1 MQTDPIALGRA
12 EAARLIRDETGV
24 WMMAGEMWT
33 SAARHIVCRV
43 MTSLGLDQHDYRQR
57 DKGIMAIADTLNAM
71 LDEACRAAD
80 GYGALERERDELL
93 ARVERMKLS
102 LLEIQAIE
110 GEINPSNYDHE
121 GVCFLNSAFI
131 KAGTIAD
138 DALSLEKDAATPADP
153 ERKD

>member
-12 EAARLIRDETGV
+12 EAERLGVKPFMTRDGNRYWWEPPLPL
-24 WMMAGEMWT
+24 ALY
-33 SAARHIVCRV
+33 SILAASSYD
-43 MTSLGLDQHDYRQR
+43 TEEAAYAALGR
-57 DKGIMAIADTLNAM
+57 AII
-71 LDEACRAAD
+71 ACRAAC
-80 GYGALERERDELL
+80 GYDALERERDELL

-138 DALSLEKDAATPADP
+138 DALSLEKAAATPAEP